1 MKSKRMVLFL
11 VVVLFAT
18 FQNGCERKKEIAY
31 GNLTGIWD
39 MTVSN
44 GYTVQYF

>member
-1 MKSKRMVLFL
+1 MDVR
-11 VVVLFAT
+11 
-18 FQNGCERKKEIAY
+18 EKKEIAY